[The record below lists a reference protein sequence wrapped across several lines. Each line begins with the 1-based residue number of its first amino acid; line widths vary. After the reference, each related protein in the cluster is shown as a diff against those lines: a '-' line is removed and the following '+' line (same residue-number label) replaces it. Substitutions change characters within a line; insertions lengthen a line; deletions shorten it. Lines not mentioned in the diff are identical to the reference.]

1 MATSRAFTAKYPLA
15 VSARHEQPAR
25 HARAPVSCSSYCPVT
40 LRATRWVSASNTT
53 GGPDDGGAGHRLA
66 TPISAARSRRGFR
79 DAGHRV
85 VIAGARRDDLEVA
98 AKELDVDAI
107 VLDNTDPA
115 SLEEAATAVPPP
127 PRHDRQRARA
137 RAGTAATRGPTR
149 WPIRPPRGATLS
161 TRRCCRAVLTVQI
174 LGDHLRSGGSI
185 VNVVAREPAR
195 GQRRGGDQGR
205 ARRLD
210 RRAGRTTSASA
221 GITVNAVAS
230 GRSARAGL
238 RRPRH
243 DVPPSVADE
252 IARLALFLT
261 TPAARHI
268 TGQTLHV
275 SHGALANFG

>member
-1 MATSRAFTAKYPLA
+1 MEVL
-15 VSARHEQPAR
+15 V
-25 HARAPVSCSSYCPVT
+25 
-40 LRATRWVSASNTT
+40 T
-53 GGPDDGGAGHRLA
+53 GGDTDLGRTVAE
-66 TPISAARSRRGFR
+66 SFR

-107 VLDNTDPA
+107 VFDNTDPA
-115 SLEEAATAVPPP
+115 SLQEARNQFPHHLDTIVNVPAPRWDAGDPRTYSLSDLAAAWRNALDSTA
-127 PRHDRQRARA
+127 
-137 RAGTAATRGPTR
+137 
-149 WPIRPPRGATLS
+149 LS
-161 TRRCCRAVLTVQI
+161 AVLTVQI

-185 VNVVAREPAR
+185 VNVIPDQPREGSAESAVKAAVADWTA
-195 GQRRGGDQGR
+195 GQATHFGTR
-205 ARRLD
+205 
-210 RRAGRTTSASA
+210 

-230 GRSARAGL
+230 GRNAEPGYDGL
-238 RRPRH
+238 SRTP
-243 DVPPSVADE
+243 AQGAAE